1 MLLPDRFCNAPS
13 LEMPVPLSVRA
24 SPATAIP
31 PCNCRAAPLTT
42 IVPVDLFGLASFGV
56 IFAGLNLV
64 STTGEAMGA
73 PVAGFIFD
81 ATGSYR
87 IAFIICIAIDTIATI
102 LAVAIWRE
110 GKRKEKVVANKS

>member
-1 MLLPDRFCNAPS
+1 M
-13 LEMPVPLSVRA
+13 V
-24 SPATAIP
+24 
-31 PCNCRAAPLTT
+31 PLTT

-81 ATGSYR
+81 MTGSYR
-87 IAFIICIAIDTIATI
+87 IAFIICIAIDAIATI
-102 LAVAIWRE
+102 LGVMILRV
-110 GKRKEKVVANKS
+110 GKKRKK

>member
-1 MLLPDRFCNAPS
+1 
-13 LEMPVPLSVRA
+13 V
-24 SPATAIP
+24 
-31 PCNCRAAPLTT
+31 PLTT

-87 IAFIICIAIDTIATI
+87 TAFILCVAVDTVATVLGVLI
-102 LAVAIWRE
+102 LRE
-110 GKRKEKVVANKS
+110 GRKKY